1 MSQVTRIG
9 VIGGS
14 GLYEMEGLT
23 DIREETLETPFGSPS
38 APYLIGRLEGHD
50 GVESWSSCPVMA
62 ETTSSTPQR

>member
-14 GLYEMEGLT
+14 GLYEMDGLT
-23 DIREETLETPFGSPS
+23 DIREETLETPFGAPS

-50 GVESWSSCPVMA
+50 GV
-62 ETTSSTPQR
+62 

>member
-23 DIREETLETPFGSPS
+23 DIREETLETPS
-38 APYLIGRLEGHD
+38 AHRLR
-50 GVESWSSCPVMA
+50 P
-62 ETTSSTPQR
+62 T